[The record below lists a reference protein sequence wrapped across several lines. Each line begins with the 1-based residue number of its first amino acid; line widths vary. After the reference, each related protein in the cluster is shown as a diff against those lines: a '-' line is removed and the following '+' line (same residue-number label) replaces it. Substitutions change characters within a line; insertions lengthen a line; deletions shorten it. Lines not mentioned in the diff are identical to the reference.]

1 MKLFKIAWL
10 KIRSTYSLPL
20 LILSLIILVFYI
32 FIGIGESELAYTSA
46 HVSSIL
52 PLKTAVIELLSIYLF
67 SYSVLPTNR
76 IVSKSDQDFLFMI
89 PVDEKELAIGIICS
103 YLIINMLL
111 VGILIIFTAPI
122 LGFGSFALFLLFS
135 ILLSFIPIFSLRLKT
150 LYRVL
155 FTLLLLIWFIS
166 AYFNFPYSPLSMLD
180 NYTPSYFI
188 LLGLT
193 LAIAFLSLNK
203 LNIYDLVKVN
213 YQSSRTIKNPI
224 IFSPSS
230 SPFLTMLKKNI
241 NLIEL
246 GGRVSQ
252 IAGGQ
257 YLIARIKIYYVLIP
271 MIVIAVLAYLFPQLS
286 FLILVVEFILL
297 LNYAQ
302 ASFINEPLWLN
313 LSIMPPSKFARNYL
327 LSKTLTLYILFIPLI
342 ISGFVS
348 GNISFAIASL
358 EFPLTFIYISSIL
371 ARFYPVP
378 QSGVQILNVRRMI
391 FTLIGTI
398 PVLVILFLSLLF
410 PLFTFVIIVI
420 LVSYF
425 FLNKRFWEKAFENAI
440 SSPY

>member
-20 LILSLIILVFYI
+20 LILSIIILAFYI
-32 FIGIGESELAYTSA
+32 YIGIIEAKLASGN
-46 HVSSIL
+46 VSSIV
-52 PLKTAVIELLSIYLF
+52 PLKTTVIELLSIYLF
-67 SYSVLPTNR
+67 SYSILPTNR

-89 PVDEKELAIGIICS
+89 PVDEKELAVGIICS
-103 YLIINMLL
+103 YLIINALL

-122 LGFGSFALFLLFS
+122 LGFGAFALFLMFS

-155 FTLLLLIWFIS
+155 FTVLLLAWFIS

-180 NYTPSYFI
+180 SYTYSYFI

-193 LAIAFLSLNK
+193 LLVAFLSLNK
-203 LNIYDLVKVN
+203 LNVYDLVKIN
-213 YQSSRTIKNPI
+213 YQSSRGIKNPI
-224 IFSPSS
+224 TFSPSS
-230 SPFLTMLKKNI
+230 SPFLIMLKKNI

-271 MIVIAVLAYLFPQLS
+271 MIVLAILAYFFPQLS

-302 ASFINEPLWLN
+302 ASFINEPLWLD

-342 ISGFVS
+342 ISEFIS
-348 GNISFAIASL
+348 RNISFAIASL
-358 EFPLTFIYISSIL
+358 EFPLTFIYLSSIL

-378 QSGVQILNVRRMI
+378 QSGIQILNLRRMI
-391 FTLIGTI
+391 FTIIGTT
-398 PVLVILFLSLLF
+398 PVLVILFLSLLY
-410 PLFTFVIIVI
+410 PLFTFVVLIL

-425 FLNKRFWEKAFENAI
+425 FLSEKFWEKAFENAI